1 MGTCEQCS
9 AELPPG
15 RRQRFCTTSCG
26 VAFHNAH
33 RSTDAKQMDAETPPI
48 HQEAQRLIVTGHLPA
63 PFTVCPHDMRPLWSF
78 NEIAQLFDKRPDELI
93 SLLIEAGP
101 VHLQAHR
108 GIPSSWQRF
117 LGA

>member
-1 MGTCEQCS
+1 MSQCEHCS

-15 RRQRFCTTSCG
+15 RRQRFCSNECG
-26 VAFHNAH
+26 TAYHNSH
-33 RSTDAKQMDAETPPI
+33 RSEPRQVDAETPPI

-93 SLLIEAGP
+93 SLLIQAGP
-101 VHLQAHR
+101 VHLQADR
-108 GIPSSWQRF
+108 GVPSSWRMMIE
-117 LGA
+117 L